1 MNKSIKLPSI
11 DEIEKVKIQ
20 SAKSSNDKI
29 DLVLSLEKYTQSMVE
44 VGQLCQRLW
53 SPQSKSLYFLF
64 YRKFDHKSGLDLKI
78 RV

>member
-29 DLVLSLEKYTQSMVE
+29 DLILSLEKYTQSMVE

-53 SPQSKSLYFLF
+53 SPQGKSLYFLF
-64 YRKFDHKSGLDLKI
+64 
-78 RV
+78 